1 MEDSG
6 SGLGKEGAAK
16 EGIKQLNGLGM
27 TGNGGTRGWWEGGRS
42 GAAQG
47 VIGGPGDERGR
58 EGMGSWGWRKMKGT
72 GTPLRTT
79 LETKR
84 IFAEAMQQTGDDV
97 TLEMPSKDGEVRA
110 KNVMDDILITVY
122 KPVYNMAHSKTSD
135 GRYTAPPYCNRFAIP
150 VSPSAQVE
158 QRSLAE

>member
-1 MEDSG
+1 M
-6 SGLGKEGAAK
+6 
-16 EGIKQLNGLGM
+16 
-27 TGNGGTRGWWEGGRS
+27 REGGR
-42 GAAQG
+42 GWEA
-47 VIGGPGDERGR
+47 GG
-58 EGMGSWGWRKMKGT
+58 GT

-158 QRSLAE
+158 QRSLVE